1 MQAEDL
7 ARLSALLDR
16 VIDLEADERTKAL
29 DSLEGD
35 QRALGQ
41 VLRKAFVQSA
51 SRTAWNLLEPHAD
64 LGEAALRA
72 AWAPG
77 HALEAGSHL
86 GPYRLVRELGAGGMG
101 EVWLAERADGQFTRQ
116 VALKLPILA
125 FRRAEL
131 LQRFSREREILAG
144 LEHAHIARLYDAGVT
159 ADGQPYLALE
169 FVDGQPID
177 SWCRERALPT
187 VERVRLL
194 LQVADAVTYAHS
206 RLVLHRDLKPGNVF
220 VTRQGQ
226 VRLLDFGIAKLM
238 EGPQSAAES
247 TDLTQ
252 QSGRAFSR
260 DFASPEQIAGRPL
273 GTASDVYSLAVL
285 AYLVLT
291 GMPAYRL
298 KRGSAAELEQ
308 AILTADVRP
317 PSLVAKDP
325 AVAGALRGD
334 LDAVLLRALR
344 KAPSE
349 RYASVEALAQD
360 LRRHLDGQ
368 RVQARPE
375 TLRYRVVR
383 LAKRH
388 RWPLGG
394 VSAVGVVLVL
404 ALGAGATV
412 LVLCALTAGLA
423 AALWQGRRATAHA
436 RRAELQA
443 RTSQAVQRFM
453 LDIFAVNRADQADPM
468 EARALT
474 ARELLD
480 RGAKRIDEALAVAP
494 EAHLQALEMLA
505 RMYEGLSHYPV
516 AVELHRKRIAVLGR
530 LDGEHNASRETRIA
544 QAWLDVAEAEGQR
557 SDLAGVGHAVEAAMA
572 ILQRRGD
579 DTSSLWGRALDAR
592 AMLSAL
598 RDAPDAIDWST
609 RAVQVLRRHP
619 VSRERVSALH
629 LLSHTLSSAARS
641 DEAQA
646 VIEEGLRDAADLGE
660 SGLALADELN
670 RAWARVQIER
680 GEVLRGEARQREIL
694 ASCMDRHGA
703 DSLITLMAAAE
714 LGSSLFHRGEA
725 LQADAVL
732 RPLAEAAQRRAA
744 QGESDWVSPLV
755 LGYHAAARAALGDL
769 AGGAAIFERL
779 RVHASGP
786 GDFPRPVLWMYLAR
800 MRAEVC
806 TWRGEYEVAL
816 SLLQAASER
825 ASLLRA
831 GSPQRERHWAAV
843 LTLAR
848 ATGDRAGLEEVAERV
863 SSLETNAQ
871 HGERV
876 PLERWPLRAEVAE
889 ALGGPRQAMAL
900 AREGLERICAERP
913 RLHRADLEC
922 RLRAVL
928 GAALHADGHH
938 DEALAQL
945 RAAIELLAGRLDA
958 KRSPQAVALNSRL
971 TAVLADVGGNPAR
984 TAEGSTGTPR

>member
-1 MQAEDL
+1 M
-7 ARLSALLDR
+7 
-16 VIDLEADERTKAL
+16 
-29 DSLEGD
+29 
-35 QRALGQ
+35 
-41 VLRKAFVQSA
+41 
-51 SRTAWNLLEPHAD
+51 
-64 LGEAALRA
+64 
-72 AWAPG
+72 
-77 HALEAGSHL
+77 LEAGSRL

-116 VALKLPILA
+116 VALKLPVLA
-125 FRRAEL
+125 FRRADL
-131 LQRFSREREILAG
+131 LQRFAREREILAG
-144 LEHAHIARLYDAGVT
+144 LEHANIARLYDAGVT
-159 ADGQPYLALE
+159 VDGQPYLALE

-177 SWCRERALPT
+177 SWCRERAVPT

-238 EGPQSAAES
+238 EGPQAAAES

-260 DFASPEQIAGRPL
+260 DFASPEQIAGQPL

-285 AYLVLT
+285 AYWVLT
-291 GMPAYRL
+291 GTPAYRL
-298 KRGSAAELEQ
+298 KRGSTGELEQ
-308 AILTADVRP
+308 AILTTDIQA
-317 PSLVAKDP
+317 PSLAAKDP
-325 AVAGALRGD
+325 AVARALRGD

-375 TLRYRVVR
+375 TLRYRVGR
-383 LAKRH
+383 LARRH

-412 LVLCALTAGLA
+412 LVICALSAGLA
-423 AALWQGRRATAHA
+423 VALWQAQRALAHA
-436 RRAELQA
+436 RRAESHS
-443 RTSQAVQRFM
+443 RTAQAVQRFM

-468 EARALT
+468 VARALT

-480 RGAKRIDEALAVAP
+480 RGAKRIDEALADSP

-505 RMYEGLSHYPV
+505 RMYEGLSHHPV
-516 AVELHRKRIAVLGR
+516 AVELHRKRVAVLGR
-530 LDGEHNASRETRIA
+530 LDGEHSTGREERIA
-544 QAWLDVAEAEGQR
+544 EAWLDVAEAEGQR
-557 SDLAGVGHAVEAAMA
+557 SDLAGAGLAVEAAMA

-579 DTSSLWGRALDAR
+579 DTSSSWGRALDAR

-598 RDAPDAIDWST
+598 RDAPDAIDWAT

-619 VSRERVSALH
+619 VSRERVGALH
-629 LLSHTLSSAARS
+629 LLSHTLSAAARS

-646 VIEEGLRDAADLGE
+646 VIEEGLRDAAVLGE
-660 SGLALADELN
+660 SCLAQADELN

-694 ASCMDRHGA
+694 ASCMERHGA
-703 DSLITLMAAAE
+703 DSLITLMAAVE

-732 RPLAEAAQRRAA
+732 RPLAEAAQRRATR
-744 QGESDWVSPLV
+744 GESDWVSPLV

-779 RVHASGP
+779 GVHAAGP
-786 GDFPRPVLWMYLAR
+786 GDFPRPVLWLYLAR
-800 MRAEVC
+800 MRAEIC
-806 TWRGEYEVAL
+806 TWRGEYETAQG
-816 SLLQAASER
+816 LLQAVSER
-825 ASLLRA
+825 ESLFRA
-831 GSPQRERHWAAV
+831 GSPHRERHWAAV
-843 LTLAR
+843 LALAT
-848 ATGDRAGLEEVAERV
+848 ATGDRAGLERVAERV
-863 SSLETNAQ
+863 SSVEANARP
-871 HGERV
+871 GEHV

-889 ALGGPRQAMAL
+889 ALGALRQAMAL
-900 AREGLERICAERP
+900 AREGLDRVRAERP

-928 GAALHADGHH
+928 GSALHIDGQHG
-938 DEALAQL
+938 EALAQL
-945 RAAIELLAGRLDA
+945 SAAAELLAGRMDA
-958 KRSPQAVALNSRL
+958 KCSPQAVALNSRL
-971 TAVLADVGGNPAR
+971 TAVLARVGHHPALPR
-984 TAEGSTGTPR
+984 EGPTGTLQ